1 MRRDQHSWRKS
12 RRSLWTRRLPS
23 SLRLLKNQMR
33 QLRVRVK
40 KLKLV
45 QLQRKE
51 RIRKRNSL
59 QRLQQERMEGHLQQL
74 VLLRQ
79 ARQILCQQ
87 LQLSQSIS
95 VSL

>member
-1 MRRDQHSWRKS
+1 
-12 RRSLWTRRLPS
+12 
-23 SLRLLKNQMR
+23 MR

-87 LQLSQSIS
+87 LRLSQSIS

>member
-12 RRSLWTRRLPS
+12 RRSLWTRRLLS
-23 SLRLLKNQMR
+23 SLRLLTNQMH

-45 QLQRKE
+45 QLQRKK
-51 RIRKRNSL
+51 RIRRKESL
-59 QRLQQERMEGHLQQL
+59 QHLQKERRLQQR

-87 LQLSQSIS
+87 LQLSRSIS